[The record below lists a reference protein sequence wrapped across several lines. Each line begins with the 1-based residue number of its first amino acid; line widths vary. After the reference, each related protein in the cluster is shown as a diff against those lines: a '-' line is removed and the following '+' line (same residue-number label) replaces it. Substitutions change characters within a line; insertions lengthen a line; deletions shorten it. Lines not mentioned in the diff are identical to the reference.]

1 MRRDTDITYKHKRH
15 SSYPHIKPCAWSK
28 GERHRPRLQTQTH
41 AHSHTHTHARWRAR
55 TRARTHTH
63 TPLGGEVGQA
73 LVAAVDRLPPE
84 DHVVR
89 AATPPPPPHPTPPTP
104 PTPPPPPPASPSRG
118 FARDPAAQGQ
128 SPASGGWAGGREG
141 GGGVEGAEQE
151 TESRR
156 AACRPQGGL
165 ACCRGG
171 ARRQGEEGAH
181 SRRGRRRGLPCRWE
195 SAARNGTRGQRGRAV
210 PRTCTGAARREI
222 NARAHTH
229 TTHNCETRLDARAA
243 GCVCVGGGE
252 QGASGIG
259 RHLV

>member
-1 MRRDTDITYKHKRH
+1 MEGALSGTCGGRGRGALLIWRDFHRRLMRRDTDITYKHKRH

-104 PTPPPPPPASPSRG
+104 PTPPPPPPASVTY
-118 FARDPAAQGQ
+118 
-128 SPASGGWAGGREG
+128 GGRPR
-141 GGGVEGAEQE
+141 GAG
-151 TESRR
+151 RC
-156 AACRPQGGL
+156 AK
-165 ACCRGG
+165 RG
-171 ARRQGEEGAH
+171 
-181 SRRGRRRGLPCRWE
+181 GRRRGAHTRTRTRRRRVGLQGRRAGAGGNGGCRLL
-195 SAARNGTRGQRGRAV
+195 ADGRV
-210 PRTCTGAARREI
+210 VCVYARR
-222 NARAHTH
+222 RGWGWY
-229 TTHNCETRLDARAA
+229 RR
-243 GCVCVGGGE
+243 
-252 QGASGIG
+252 
-259 RHLV
+259 R